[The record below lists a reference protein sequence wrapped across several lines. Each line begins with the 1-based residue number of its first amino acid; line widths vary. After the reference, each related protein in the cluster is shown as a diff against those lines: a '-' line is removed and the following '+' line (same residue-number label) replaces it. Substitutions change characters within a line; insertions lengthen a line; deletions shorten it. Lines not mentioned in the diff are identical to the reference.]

1 MPYIVREKREV
12 LDPIIEDLINALRG
26 LQSDDPTDNAQSNIS
41 YVISQVLD
49 RMYVADYQE
58 INNALGM
65 LFASALEYYR
75 RVGAPYENQKAFEND
90 DVYTSPSVSEAL
102 EEFVEKSNDIY
113 QLGDNHTSND
123 D

>member
-26 LQSDDPTDNAQSNIS
+26 LQSDDPTDNAQANMS
-41 YVISQVLD
+41 YVISRVLD

-90 DVYTSPSVSEAL
+90 DVYELNTAQKFL
-102 EEFVEKSNDIY
+102 DKFVGEQK
-113 QLGDNHTSND
+113 D
-123 D
+123 DDD